1 MTIDLDC
8 VGSFIFGFLCAI
20 AFLFCYAACVI
31 GKDADDD

>member
-20 AFLFCYAACVI
+20 AFLFCYAALVI